1 MDNDISVVFE
11 HLKNRDLEYLKEI
24 DVFAFRKLARLAA
37 IEGDIESLK
46 FLHENDLFKDVPM
59 SEVIEGA
66 IVNDN
71 LECLIF
77 LHEIGYQLTLSYF
90 YNSIKFNSLECMKY
104 LIENNCPYEL
114 REILPLIRYNCFESF
129 KCLHEIDFFN
139 GETKKILCGV
149 ATGAGNYDLL
159 KFYHEHG
166 YDWNEEILKI
176 CIISYKNAK
185 RANDGIYNID
195 LFTTSNYLNCITYLL
210 ENSSSI
216 SLEDEIY
223 QDEEVQEI
231 IRRVE
236 D

>member
-1 MDNDISVVFE
+1 MGNDISISLE
-11 HLKNRDLEYLKEI
+11 HLKNRNLEHLREI
-24 DVFAFRKLARLAA
+24 DLFTFCKLARSTA
-37 IEGDIESLK
+37 IDGDVESLK
-46 FLHENDLFKDVPM
+46 FLYRNVSFENVPM
-59 SEVIEGA
+59 SEIINGA
-66 IVNDN
+66 IINDN

-77 LHEIGYQLTLSYF
+77 LHEIGYELTPTYLH
-90 YNSIKFNSLECMKY
+90 NSIKFGSLECMKY